1 MNKKILEL
9 KNKRAAKVTEL
20 KAITSKA
27 EVEKRVKS
35 PEELVQWNELKTEI
49 EDFDAELE
57 TLEFEERQNK
67 GVAAEGINSQQES
80 GEQKEMKRYNLSKA
94 ILELRKGGNYTG
106 FEREM
111 QDEAEKELRQLG
123 QESTGLVI
131 SKKLLRTMTKAANTG
146 HHSDLQAGLDVIA
159 DRGLLASL
167 GVTQYDGLTSQMK
180 LVFGNGFSANFVGE
194 GAAAGQTPATEATG
208 KIEPKRIQGWDLF
221 SNEFLAQA
229 ATMPTLLADMLGSI
243 ETAAAK
249 RIMDDI
255 IALPALTGH
264 EKTVAA
270 ALLTWKNVMKLKG
283 ALKTTQLKSP
293 KFVAGGELY
302 ASMEATTKDAGSGR
316 YLIEAGKISAYDSVD
331 AQGLIAPHN
340 SGGTTPEDRYQLIF
354 GDFSRAYLGFY
365 SGMEILVD
373 PFTNSNAGQTKL
385 TWHRLGDVAVNP
397 KAFTSIQ
404 NAKL

>member
-1 MNKKILEL
+1 MNKKILDL

-20 KAITSKA
+20 KAITTTA
-27 EVEKRVKS
+27 EAAKRVKS
-35 PEELVQWNELKTEI
+35 PEELVQWNALKSEI
-49 EDFDAELE
+49 EEFDAELV
-57 TLEFEERQNK
+57 TLEFEERQNS
-67 GVAAEGINSQQES
+67 AAATAEIIGQAGA
-80 GEQKEMKRYNLSKA
+80 GEEKEMKRYNLSKA
-94 ILELRKGGNYTG
+94 ILELRKGGNFTG
-106 FEREM
+106 FEKEM
-111 QDEAEKELRQLG
+111 QDEAERELRQLG
-123 QESTGLVI
+123 QESAGLVI

-146 HHSDLQAGLDVIA
+146 HHSELQAGFDVIA

-194 GAAAGQTPATEATG
+194 DVAAAQTAATEATG
-208 KIEPKRIQGWDLF
+208 KIEPKRIQGWDVF

-229 ATMPTLLADMLGSI
+229 ATMPTLLSDMLGSI

-249 RIMDDI
+249 RILSDI
-255 IALPALTGH
+255 IALPALAGF
-264 EKTVAA
+264 ENTVAA

-283 ALKTTQLKSP
+283 ALKATQLKSP
-293 KFVAGGELY
+293 KFVASGELF
-302 ASMEATTKDAGSGR
+302 ASMEATTKDAGSGK
-316 YLIEAGKISAYDSVD
+316 YLIDAGKTSAYDAID
-331 AQGLIAPHN
+331 AQGLITPFN

-373 PFTNSNAGQTKL
+373 PYSNSNAGQTKL